1 MDEIKH
7 SISLKMATKQVL
19 AVSLCILFIGINLPI
34 VPEPVRTAT
43 YSVLV
48 LPSLFASGKE
58 KDSGFPQSTKSSTEL
73 TNPYLLVKLCRVFGS
88 AMQV

>member
-1 MDEIKH
+1 
-7 SISLKMATKQVL
+7 MATKQVL
-19 AVSLCILFIGINLPI
+19 TVSLCILFMGINLPI

-58 KDSGFPQSTKSSTEL
+58 KDGGFPQSTKSSTEL
-73 TNPYLLVKLCRVFGS
+73 PNPYLLVRLCRVFGS